1 MSLCYFRTAGELIW
15 LSGRV
20 SVDFGLI
27 VGLHVDLPVIVDC
40 LKLIRLLTG
49 LSRMLWCLSCDCHIL
64 TSMITRDDLKSSS
77 RPVPAN
83 RSHFREDRSE
93 AVGQHRPADSR
104 GYEHSG
110 HRHMNRATYHG
121 KLA

>member
-1 MSLCYFRTAGELIW
+1 
-15 LSGRV
+15 V
-20 SVDFGLI
+20 SVEFGLI
-27 VGLHVDLPVIVDC
+27 VGLRVDLPVIVDC

-49 LSRMLWCLSCDCHIL
+49 LSRMLWRLSCDCHIL
-64 TSMITRDDLKSSS
+64 TSMITSDDLNSSS

-83 RSHFREDRSE
+83 RTHFREDRSE